1 MERQQQQRPWI
12 RATGGERLQ
21 EARDKI
27 MIFGCKL
34 SDIVAGDRAQCVTDF
49 DDDEMVVWCCFH
61 G

>member
-1 MERQQQQRPWI
+1 
-12 RATGGERLQ
+12 
-21 EARDKI
+21 

-61 G
+61 GCTQNGLRGLRMTFWKQLVL